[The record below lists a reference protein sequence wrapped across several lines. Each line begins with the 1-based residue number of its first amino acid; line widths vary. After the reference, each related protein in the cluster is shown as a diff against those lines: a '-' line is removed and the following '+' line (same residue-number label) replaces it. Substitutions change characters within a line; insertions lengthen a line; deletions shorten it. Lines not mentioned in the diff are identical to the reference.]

1 MDEVEGNGSIGVA
14 WYGTAALASGLFIHS
29 FDTNTGGRIS
39 SLGGGCGCQGTATV
53 VRAFLAFCE
62 GACSDNMD
70 NKESNVGIFSFS
82 DGINL
87 SMFPIVEVMKEV
99 FLLYHMKRIP
109 ITMVHIPVSTNRA
122 KMSFGD
128 IENG

>member
-1 MDEVEGNGSIGVA
+1 M
-14 WYGTAALASGLFIHS
+14 
-29 FDTNTGGRIS
+29 
-39 SLGGGCGCQGTATV
+39 TV
-53 VRAFLAFCE
+53 VRAFLAFCR
-62 GACSDNMD
+62 GACADNMG

-87 SMFPIVEVMKEV
+87 SMFPIVEVVKEV

-109 ITMVHIPVSTNRA
+109 MTMVPEPVSTNRA
-122 KMSFGD
+122 NISFGD